1 MYPVCSQTP
10 FTHGSYLGDAASLS
24 VHEAVR
30 WEGHHH
36 PAGED
41 RSEVLTDRCR
51 PASRYLHSNGHHEL
65 GKVSPSPE
73 TVLLQRTRVRS
84 ACAPSSVRAP
94 FHSWRWAAGYVR
106 APPPHPSALLSF
118 PNSPG
123 LCGMNL
129 GWLPPPPRRPP
140 VCTFLF
146 PGSKGKGTKEQA
158 CSVFARGGCYLR
170 STPTAPSPPYRETMS
185 QQGPSHH
192 RWFGL
197 FCFFL
202 LELARRGSEKAASCL
217 EHPPAP
223 LHLQPFWAPKVGSPT
238 LGGPTRGR
246 SPGDTLTLSWD

>member
-51 PASRYLHSNGHHEL
+51 PASRYPHSNGHHEL

-106 APPPHPSALLSF
+106 APPPHPSALPSF
-118 PNSPG
+118 PNLPG

-129 GWLPPPPRRPP
+129 GWSPPP
-140 VCTFLF
+140 
-146 PGSKGKGTKEQA
+146 Q
-158 CSVFARGGCYLR
+158 
-170 STPTAPSPPYRETMS
+170 
-185 QQGPSHH
+185 
-192 RWFGL
+192 
-197 FCFFL
+197 
-202 LELARRGSEKAASCL
+202 ASCL
-217 EHPPAP
+217 HFPVPRIQGQGNQGASV
-223 LHLQPFWAPKVGSPT
+223 FCVCS
-238 LGGPTRGR
+238 RGLL
-246 SPGDTLTLSWD
+246 SKINTHSSISTIQGDHVTAGA